1 MKTTKTTAT
10 ITLLVAAAIAM
21 AACTPTTP
29 TDPTGSATASPTTSE
44 SPSPTA
50 TAGAAPVQDPVP
62 APTTQQEAITSATK
76 AIENYLV
83 ASFAVDE
90 NPDLGV
96 EYLRGFL
103 VQGGAEQ
110 KVISDTVAH
119 NLENGWHKT
128 GSPTT
133 WTTND
138 ATSYASQTTNAATGE
153 KFEFGAAI
161 IYGCGDNS
169 GWDIEVPAGQTPP
182 AIQKGSFP
190 RQWTMVYEQNE
201 HIWLV
206 QESVSLTGKDGAPT
220 C

>member
-138 ATSYASQTTNAATGE
+138 AMSYASQTTNAATGKSSSLE
-153 KFEFGAAI
+153 LQSSTAAEI
-161 IYGCGDNS
+161 TRAGTSRSQQARPLLRSRRVLSRASGPWSTSRTSTS
-169 GWDIEVPAGQTPP
+169 GW
-182 AIQKGSFP
+182 S
-190 RQWTMVYEQNE
+190 RSRC
-201 HIWLV
+201 L
-206 QESVSLTGKDGAPT
+206 
-220 C
+220 